1 MTQVER
7 RVYSSSETTERSNKS
22 KLTNEDFRKILM
34 TPRKGDEKTPS
45 RYAHLDPN
53 QSSPTPEKKDNE
65 KEKKSEDTR
74 RKKRMLDRRHLIE
87 IELRSVEM
95 VKILTMDKLMMK
107 VFKEDFIV
115 FLPRRKC
122 QRPIVKK

>member
-53 QSSPTPEKKDNE
+53 QATPTPEKKTL
-65 KEKKSEDTR
+65 KR
-74 RKKRMLDRRHLIE
+74 RKKRRYKKKKKMLDRRRLTE
-87 IELRSVEM
+87 TEPQSVER
-95 VKILTMDKLMMK
+95 VLILTMDKLTTR

-115 FLPRRKC
+115 YLP
-122 QRPIVKK
+122 QKK